1 MIPDGPAL
9 VSIASRLTLAL
20 LLVSIALTFIR
31 LVIGPRAAD
40 RIVALDLIAVLIV
53 AFLGAYAALAG
64 DTSFLDV
71 AIAYALIAF
80 LGTVALSRF
89 LLRSRRKTPPVGPS
103 KEKAP

>member
-1 MIPDGPAL
+1 MIYEGPTL
-9 VSIASRLTLAL
+9 VSMASRVTLAV
-20 LLVSIALTFIR
+20 LLVSVALTFIR
-31 LVIGPRAAD
+31 LVRGPRAAD

-53 AFLGAYAALAG
+53 AFVGAYAIFAG

-89 LLRSRRKTPPVGPS
+89 LLRSHGQASNIPPP
-103 KEKAP
+103 KKDEP

>member
-1 MIPDGPAL
+1 MIPDGPTL
-9 VSIASRLTLAL
+9 VTIASRLALAL
-20 LLVSIALTFIR
+20 LLVSVALTFVR

-80 LGTVALSRF
+80 LGTVALARF
-89 LLRSRRKTPPVGPS
+89 LLRSRPKTPPAGPS
-103 KEKAP
+103 KENAP

>member
-1 MIPDGPAL
+1 MIPDGPTL
-9 VSIASRLTLAL
+9 ISMASRLTLAL
-20 LLVSIALTFIR
+20 LLVSVALTFIR
-31 LVIGPRAAD
+31 LVRGPSAAD

-53 AFLGAYAALAG
+53 AFVGAYAIFAE

-89 LLRSRRKTPPVGPS
+89 LLRSRGRASGIPPSQKDDP
-103 KEKAP
+103 

>member
-1 MIPDGPAL
+1 MMVDGPTL
-9 VSIASRLTLAL
+9 VQLAGRLTLAVII
-20 LLVSIALTFIR
+20 VSIALTFIR
-31 LVIGPRAAD
+31 LVRGPRAAD

-53 AFLGAYAALAG
+53 AFLGAYAVLAG

-89 LLRSRRKTPPVGPS
+89 LLRSRRKTPRNDPPR
-103 KEKAP
+103 KENP